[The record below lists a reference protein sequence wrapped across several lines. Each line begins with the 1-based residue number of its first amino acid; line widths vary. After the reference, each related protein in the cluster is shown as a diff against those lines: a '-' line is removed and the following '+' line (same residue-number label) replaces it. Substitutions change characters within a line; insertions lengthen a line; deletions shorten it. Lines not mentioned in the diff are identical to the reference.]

1 MCLILDKDVK
11 TYLFIKVPYN
21 ENYEKEILKKFL
33 EIDVRGATLI
43 RSKGTASLLS
53 EEVPI
58 FTSLRRMFKE
68 TNLGENYTI
77 FSAIKTEETLNKA
90 TEAVLEIVKDIDK
103 PGTGIMIVVPVIKIY
118 GLAQKF

>member
-1 MCLILDKDVK
+1 MYLLIIVL
-11 TYLFIKVPYN
+11 YN
-21 ENYEKEILKKFL
+21 ENYVREILKKFL

-43 RSKGTASLLS
+43 RSKGMASLLS

-58 FTSLRRMFKE
+58 FTSLRRMFEE